1 MKHLKFWGSAI
12 LVFIGMCFATKE
24 FIIACLAV
32 PVWKVW
38 IGSILFFL
46 IWVAVGYVF
55 FQLLQIYRSGL
66 M

>member
-24 FIIACLAV
+24 FIIACVAV
-32 PVWKVW
+32 PMWKIW
-38 IGSILFFL
+38 IGSVLMIALWL
-46 IWVAVGYVF
+46 IVGYVL
-55 FQLLQIYRSGL
+55 FQLFYIYRSGL